1 MSLVSQDIEFKT
13 ASSIDQISAK
23 HSIEDQAYN
32 GTEQLVISGYQQFV
46 IFLSR
51 NFNITVLLGHKATDI
66 VFDGSNNIVRC

>member
-32 GTEQLVISGYQQFV
+32 GTEQLVIETV
-46 IFLSR
+46 T
-51 NFNITVLLGHKATDI
+51 NF
-66 VFDGSNNIVRC
+66 